1 MSWALRELGLRPDA
15 DERAIKRA
23 YAAKLKTTRPEED
36 PQGFQALNEA
46 YQAALAWHRAQEA
59 RMLEDSGGH
68 GVEAASADEDASN
81 VVAPPAATVPS
92 SVETPQIAA
101 PVQANGADAG
111 HEAEER
117 NSEEID
123 PERFFGECFAAARDG
138 DPRVIERWLNAQ
150 PILWSLQHK
159 AMIGHWLLR
168 AIHERTPPMP
178 ERNFDRIADFFGY
191 HELHGGYDPLAL
203 RELRMRVNDA
213 WRWTREA
220 APTQHVAKNAG
231 HDWTPNQ
238 LQEHRHE
245 QREIA
250 LLQKLGRNHRFIF
263 EKSSRLRMLWRA
275 LNPMRVAA
283 IGALLRQHAGC
294 SIEGLPWKVDPIQ
307 ARFWLDASEPL
318 RWTRWR
324 LLTVAIRCLLCAPAF
339 AVFLLLNAEG
349 SEDLG
354 FVYSLSIVELLA
366 WSLASVAGI
375 WMLYAAWRSF
385 LYWLGRPDPE
395 SIGLRWLHRLALPAI
410 ALLSPLAAMQ
420 ETMNPLA
427 YLFGATAA
435 YAAVRRYRGRNGSVF
450 APSTGTHR
458 FLASLTGQTA
468 VVAALLSLF
477 MVATML
483 QPLLA
488 LESSIPIVLLSLW
501 GVSLT
506 LWIRDLVRQ
515 RKR

>member
-23 YAAKLKTTRPEED
+23 YAAQLKTTRPEQD

-59 RMLEDSGGH
+59 HMSEDSGGH
-68 GVEAASADEDASN
+68 GVAASGAEEDAPN
-81 VVAPPAATVPS
+81 VAAPPATTVPS
-92 SVETPQIAA
+92 PVETPPIAA
-101 PVQANGADAG
+101 PAQASGADAG

-117 NSEEID
+117 SSEEID

-178 ERNFDRIADFFGY
+178 ERSFDRIADFFGY

-220 APTQHVAKNAG
+220 APTQHTVKNTA
-231 HDWTPNQ
+231 HDWTPNR
-238 LQEHRHE
+238 LQEHRLE
-245 QREIA
+245 QREVA
-250 LLQKLGRNHRFIF
+250 LMQKLGRNHRFIF
-263 EKSSRLRMLWRA
+263 EESSRLRMLWRA

-283 IGALLRQHAGC
+283 IGALLRNHAGGG
-294 SIEGLPWKVDPIQ
+294 IEGLPARVDRIQ

-324 LLTVAIRCLLCAPAF
+324 LLTVALRSLVLAPAF
-339 AVFLLLNAEG
+339 AVVLLLNAEG
-349 SEDLG
+349 SDDLG
-354 FVYSLSIVELLA
+354 FLYSLSIAELLA
-366 WSLASVAGI
+366 WSLLAVAGI
-375 WMLYAAWRSF
+375 WMLYAGWRSF
-385 LYWLGRPDPE
+385 LYWLGRPDPT
-395 SIGLRWLHRLALPAI
+395 SPGLRWLHRLALPAI
-410 ALLSPLAAMQ
+410 GLLSPLVAMQ
-420 ETMNPLA
+420 DRMNPAA
-427 YLFGATAA
+427 YLFGAAAA

-450 APSTGTHR
+450 APSSGTHR

-468 VVAALLSLF
+468 VVAASLSLF
-477 MVATML
+477 MIMGML

-488 LESSIPIVLLSLW
+488 LESSIPIVLFSLW
-501 GVSLT
+501 SVSLT